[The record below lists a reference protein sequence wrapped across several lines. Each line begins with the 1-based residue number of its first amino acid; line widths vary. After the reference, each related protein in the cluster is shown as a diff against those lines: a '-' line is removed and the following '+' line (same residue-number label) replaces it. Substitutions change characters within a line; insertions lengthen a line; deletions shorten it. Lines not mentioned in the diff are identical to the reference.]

1 MNPLTKTLSTVVTAT
16 VLTMSAF
23 AQRASE
29 VPGSS
34 PLAPI
39 KNEASDTNHRVYT
52 EQTVT
57 LTVPDTGSHSH

>member
-1 MNPLTKTLSTVVTAT
+1 MNPLTKTLATVVTAT

-23 AQRASE
+23 AQSASE

-39 KNEASDTNHRVYT
+39 KNEPSDTNHRVYT

-57 LTVPDTGSHSH
+57 FTVPDTGSHSH